1 MTTPRTVLISGAGV
15 SGPALAYWLHRA
27 GFAVT
32 VVEKAGA
39 PRGGGYPVD
48 IRGTAAEVVRRMGLW
63 PRLRQAHVAPRRA
76 TFLDAAGRTVA
87 SLRASAYEGEPRDLE
102 IRRGDL
108 ADALYGLVRDDVEFL
123 FGDSVTRFD
132 PAAHGIDVTFRSGRQ
147 STYDLVIGA
156 DGMHSATRAA
166 LFGPEDRYHRY
177 LAHCF
182 ALFTLPNPARLAR
195 ELVLWNT
202 PGKAAALYATGDG
215 PEVHGFLTFHRPEPP
230 RDALR
235 DPDAQRALVAEAF
248 AGEGWEIPRMVAA
261 ARGTGDLFFDTA
273 GQIRM
278 PRWTHGRAALVGDA
292 AYAPSFLTGQGTSL
306 ALSGAYVLAHALAA
320 HRDHTAAFAAYE
332 DRMRPYVTA
341 NQALVDEGGATLFPV
356 TAAALEQRDA
366 RLRTLHALP
375 SSRPRPAHTA
385 LTLPDYEE
393 RPAPSSGVTRA
404 RPVR

>member
-1 MTTPRTVLISGAGV
+1 MTGPRTVLISGASV

-32 VVEKAGA
+32 VVEKADA
-39 PRGGGYPVD
+39 LRGGGYPVD
-48 IRGTAAEVVRRMGLW
+48 IRGTATEVIRRTGLW
-63 PRLRQAHVAPRRA
+63 PRLREAHIGPRRA

-87 SLRASAYEGEPRDLE
+87 SLRATPDEGEPRDLE

-123 FGDSVTRFD
+123 FGDRVSRFD
-132 PAAHGIDVTFRSGRQ
+132 PAAHGVDVTFRSGGQ
-147 STYDLVIGA
+147 ATYDLVIGA

-166 LFGPEDRYHRY
+166 LFGPEDRFHRY
-177 LAHCF
+177 LGYCF
-182 ALFTLPNPARLAR
+182 ALFTLPNPGHLHR

-202 PGKAAALYATGDG
+202 PGKAAALYAVGDA

-230 RDALR
+230 HDALR
-235 DPDAQRALVAEAF
+235 DPGAQRDLVASVF
-248 AGEGWEIPRMVAA
+248 ADEGWEVPRLVAA
-261 ARGTGDLFFDTA
+261 LCDADDLFFDTA

-278 PRWTHGRAALVGDA
+278 PHWSRGRVALVGDA

-320 HRDHTAAFAAYE
+320 HRDPTAAFAAYE
-332 DRMRPYVTA
+332 RGMRPYVTA
-341 NQALVDEGGATLFPV
+341 NQALVDQGGATLFP
-356 TAAALEQRDA
+356 TTERALEQRNA
-366 RLRTLHALP
+366 RLRTLGTMP
-375 SSRPRPAHTA
+375 SAPSRPAHTA
-385 LTLPDYEE
+385 LTLPDYDG
-393 RPAPSSGVTRA
+393 PAAPSSGVTRA

>member
-1 MTTPRTVLISGAGV
+1 MTAPRTVLISGASV

-39 PRGGGYPVD
+39 LRGGGYPVD
-48 IRGTAAEVVRRMGLW
+48 IRGTATEVVRRMGLW
-63 PRLRQAHVAPRRA
+63 PRLREAHVGPRRA

-87 SLRASAYEGEPRDLE
+87 SLRAPADEGEPRDLE

-108 ADALYGLVRDDVEFL
+108 ADALYGLVRDDVEFR
-123 FGDSVTRFD
+123 FGDSVARFD
-132 PAAHGIDVTFRSGRQ
+132 PAAHGVDVTFRSGRQ
-147 STYDLVIGA
+147 GTYDLVIGA

-166 LFGPEDRYHRY
+166 LFGPEDRHHRY
-177 LAHCF
+177 LGYCF
-182 ALFTLPNPARLAR
+182 ALFTLPNPARLDR

-202 PGKAAALYATGDG
+202 PGKAAALYATGAG

-235 DPDAQRALVAEAF
+235 DADAQRALVAEVF

-320 HRDHTAAFAAYE
+320 HRDHTAAFAAYG
-332 DRMRPYVTA
+332 DRLRPYVTA

-356 TAAALEQRDA
+356 TAAALAQRDA
-366 RLRTLHALP
+366 RLRTLDALP
-375 SSRPRPAHTA
+375 SARPRPAHTA

>member
-1 MTTPRTVLISGAGV
+1 MTTPRTVLISGASV
-15 SGPALAYWLHRA
+15 SGPALAHWLHRA

-39 PRGGGYPVD
+39 LRGGGYPVD
-48 IRGTAAEVVRRMGLW
+48 IRGTATEVIRRMGLW
-63 PRLRQAHVAPRRA
+63 PRLRQAHVGPRHA
-76 TFLDAAGRTVA
+76 TFLDAASRTVA
-87 SLRASAYEGEPRDLE
+87 SLRAHAGQGEPRDLE

-108 ADALYGLVRDDVEFL
+108 ADALYGLVRDDVEFR
-123 FGDSVTRFD
+123 FGDSVSAFA
-132 PAAHGIDVTFRSGRQ
+132 PAAHGVDVTFRSGRQ
-147 STYDLVIGA
+147 DTYDLVIGA

-177 LAHCF
+177 LAYCF
-182 ALFTLPNPARLAR
+182 ALFTLPNPGRLDR
-195 ELVLWNT
+195 ELVLWNA

-215 PEVHGFLTFHRPEPP
+215 PEVHGFLTFHRPQPP

-235 DPDAQRALVAEAF
+235 DPAAQRELVARVF

-261 ARGTGDLFFDTA
+261 MRDTGDLFFDTA

-278 PRWTHGRAALVGDA
+278 PRWSQGRAALVGDA

-341 NQALVDEGGATLFPV
+341 NQALVGEGGATLFPV
-356 TAAALEQRDA
+356 TARALEQRDA
-366 RLRTLHALP
+366 RLRTLDALP
-375 SSRPRPAHTA
+375 DARPRPAHTA

-393 RPAPSSGVTRA
+393 RPASSSGETRA